1 MTPTIQR
8 LFYYSPS
15 FMLFSR
21 FFLVFYILTLNSF
34 THFSKLKTKL
44 QSKKFFYKNTFQ
56 TSASKFTKTKVV
68 TRCLQAIR
76 CVIHDIYTTVLVN
89 HICSVSFF

>member
-15 FMLFSR
+15 FML

-44 QSKKFFYKNTFQ
+44 QSKKFFYKITFQ
-56 TSASKFTKTKVV
+56 TSASKFTKTKSCNTF
-68 TRCLQAIR
+68 TRDKMC
-76 CVIHDIYTTVLVN
+76 YT
-89 HICSVSFF
+89 